1 MNTDLKGHFLNLY
14 MIALSDN
21 NFDEK
26 ELETG
31 KAIDRTSFYIKVG
44 IFNFMAFLT
53 LWSIISLWLSNPGYL
68 KDYFRQELVNAAD
81 IGGAQE
87 DLEI

>member
-1 MNTDLKGHFLNLY
+1 
-14 MIALSDN
+14 
-21 NFDEK
+21 
-26 ELETG
+26 
-31 KAIDRTSFYIKVG
+31 
-44 IFNFMAFLT
+44 MAFLT

-68 KDYFRQELVNAAD
+68 KDYFRQEIVNAAD